1 MEGCIPDSLSL
12 GGRVALITGSSK
24 GLGFA
29 MAKAMAE
36 HGAHVVINSRSQE
49 GVDYKVAELKGAG
62 LGASGIPFDVA
73 DTEAGLAGV
82 GRVIEEQGRLDILV
96 NNAGASVHTPSL
108 DYTIE
113 LFRHHL
119 DTHIT
124 GAFALSQAAL
134 RHMVER
140 GNGRIIN
147 ITSIFGSRF
156 AVAGVPAYSAAKAGL
171 EGLTRA
177 LAAEFGPRGI
187 LVNAI
192 QPGYF
197 HTNIGGLMEEGKPL
211 SDNVK
216 EFYEYS
222 NLHNPLGRWAKP
234 GEIGALAVYLASDAS
249 SYVNGSVIT
258 IDGGITA
265 LQ

>member
-1 MEGCIPDSLSL
+1 MADSLSL
-12 GGRVALITGSSK
+12 DGKVALITGSSK

-49 GVDYKVAELKGAG
+49 SVDDKVGELNSAG
-62 LGASGIPFDVA
+62 LSASGTAFDVA
-73 DTEAGLAGV
+73 DTEAGAAAV
-82 GRVIEEQGRLDILV
+82 GRAIDDQGRLDILV
-96 NNAGASVHTPSL
+96 NNAGESVHTPSL

-113 LFRHHL
+113 LFRQHL

-134 RHMVER
+134 RHMVQR
-140 GNGRIIN
+140 GSGRIIN
-147 ITSIFGSRF
+147 VTSILGGRF
-156 AVAGVPAYSAAKAGL
+156 SVAGVPAYSAAKAGL

-177 LAAEFGPRGI
+177 LAAEFGPQGI

-197 HTNIGGLMEEGKPL
+197 HTNIGGLMEEDTPL
-211 SDNVK
+211 PDNVK

-234 GEIGALAVYLASDAS
+234 GEIGDLAVYLASDAS

-258 IDGGITA
+258 IDGGITV